1 LRRYEKIED
10 ELRKERAKNTQ
21 QYSQILELMGEKEE
35 LKVEI
40 ENLIN
45 GEEKTKILSEL
56 VDELKQKNRSFEVE
70 IEAMKAREAGA
81 RRKCGQIF
89 LKSLS
94 QAQSGE
100 SSFKVEESNLFD
112 DDAIINLYQLLK

>member
-1 LRRYEKIED
+1 MERLEGQVAELQSSLRRYEKIED

-45 GEEKTKILSEL
+45 GEEKTKILS
-56 VDELKQKNRSFEVE
+56 
-70 IEAMKAREAGA
+70 
-81 RRKCGQIF
+81 
-89 LKSLS
+89 
-94 QAQSGE
+94 
-100 SSFKVEESNLFD
+100 
-112 DDAIINLYQLLK
+112 